1 MYMCVCE
8 RERERERERNC
19 ALRDL
24 EKQEFLEVGKIA
36 RFLRASILVDKV
48 QIGYLGIRKGV

>member
-1 MYMCVCE
+1 MYVCVCE
-8 RERERERERNC
+8 RGRERNC

-36 RFLRASILVDKV
+36 RFLRDSILVDKV
-48 QIGYLGIRKGV
+48 QICYLGIKKGV

>member
-1 MYMCVCE
+1 MCVCE

-48 QIGYLGIRKGV
+48 QIGYLGIKKGV

>member
-1 MYMCVCE
+1 MCVYVCVWK
-8 RERERERERNC
+8 RERERNC

-48 QIGYLGIRKGV
+48 QIGYLGIKKGV